1 MIREDRIRIA
11 YVRESI
17 GVASVVDKIRENR
30 SRWLGYII
38 RKDKSESVKMVM
50 EVKAKVEEEE
60 DRKMCGII

>member
-1 MIREDRIRIA
+1 MTREDRIRIA

-38 RKDKSESVKMVM
+38 RKDKLESVKMVM
-50 EVKAKVEEEE
+50 EVKAKVEEED